1 MILISLIT
9 INKETSVYSLDE
21 KEEKRNTM
29 QIYILKTQQ
38 TTKKFR
44 KL

>member
-29 QIYILKTQQ
+29 QIYILKTRQ